1 MVMRTVAVGVL
12 AASVVGANLTAQ
24 NQTRYQVLF
33 NRFQVP
39 VMTLQIAD
47 ADGKR
52 ERALLATPDLDY
64 SPSFSADG
72 RWLVF
77 TTERDGQAE
86 IYRVHPDGSGLERLT
101 EHPAFDDQAA
111 LSPDG
116 KTLAFVSTRD
126 GGTANIWTV
135 DLASKKA
142 TNLTANRSGNFR
154 PSWSPDGAW
163 IAFTSD
169 RDAQPG
175 VWPGMWEH
183 LQSTG
188 VYVMRAR
195 GGDLRRLTRK
205 DGFSGSP
212 TWSADGRR
220 ILFYET
226 DELGAY
232 LSKGGN
238 SRTEIVSVDVTTGER
253 KFYTASN
260 ETKLS
265 PRWLSQ
271 GRISYIKRGSD
282 ATSGLRVWHPDRRV
296 ETVIAG
302 AVRNATW
309 SPDGN
314 SVAFE
319 RITKLGSTEHLIPA
333 SSPDTQFDLLMSEP
347 FPAFS
352 PDGSK
357 LLYSQYG
364 RTKSVATG
372 VESASAGNTSVEIMS
387 DRGSDKRTLFQREG
401 FSAYSAV
408 WSPSGDEIALS
419 VGRYFRAPGLPSAQI
434 ALIKPDGS
442 NFRLIVDDTLNNGFP
457 SWSRDGSRLVFKRGK
472 QLVTMSLADR
482 TITPLTDGAHYD
494 NFPQWSPTRDLI
506 MFTTDRDGD
515 FELYT
520 IRHDGTDRRRLTNM
534 KGNDAHSSWCSD
546 GNWIVFSSA
555 RHGFKDEMALYDGV
569 PQPYGEIFAMRADG
583 SDVRQLTD
591 NKWEDASAACRVT
604 PQAAPPRSTRIQ

>member
-64 SPSFSADG
+64 SPSFSPDG
-72 RWLVF
+72 QWLVF
-77 TTERDGQAE
+77 TSERDGQAE

-101 EHPAFDDQAA
+101 DHPAFDDQAA

-205 DGFSGSP
+205 DGFLRQP
-212 TWSADGRR
+212 
-220 ILFYET
+220 
-226 DELGAY
+226 
-232 LSKGGN
+232 
-238 SRTEIVSVDVTTGER
+238 DV
-253 KFYTASN
+253 
-260 ETKLS
+260 
-265 PRWLSQ
+265 
-271 GRISYIKRGSD
+271 
-282 ATSGLRVWHPDRRV
+282 
-296 ETVIAG
+296 
-302 AVRNATW
+302 
-309 SPDGN
+309 
-314 SVAFE
+314 
-319 RITKLGSTEHLIPA
+319 
-333 SSPDTQFDLLMSEP
+333 
-347 FPAFS
+347 
-352 PDGSK
+352 
-357 LLYSQYG
+357 
-364 RTKSVATG
+364 
-372 VESASAGNTSVEIMS
+372 
-387 DRGSDKRTLFQREG
+387 
-401 FSAYSAV
+401 
-408 WSPSGDEIALS
+408 
-419 VGRYFRAPGLPSAQI
+419 VG
-434 ALIKPDGS
+434 
-442 NFRLIVDDTLNNGFP
+442 
-457 SWSRDGSRLVFKRGK
+457 
-472 QLVTMSLADR
+472 
-482 TITPLTDGAHYD
+482 
-494 NFPQWSPTRDLI
+494 
-506 MFTTDRDGD
+506 
-515 FELYT
+515 
-520 IRHDGTDRRRLTNM
+520 
-534 KGNDAHSSWCSD
+534 
-546 GNWIVFSSA
+546 
-555 RHGFKDEMALYDGV
+555 
-569 PQPYGEIFAMRADG
+569 
-583 SDVRQLTD
+583 
-591 NKWEDASAACRVT
+591 
-604 PQAAPPRSTRIQ
+604 